1 MSTILYRFFIV
12 CVLIASTILGGIW
25 FITHN
30 KCIDF
35 SVLEYY
41 QAGQPSIVLD
51 DEGHEWTRF
60 QLDRREP
67 IPLEKMPKHLIQAFI
82 AAEDWRFFEHAGIS
96 WKGIIRSALVNLYHG
111 RKVQGASTITQQ
123 LVRLLYFDAKK
134 TFSRKIKEQ
143 LVAIMVEAQFTKEQI
158 LETYL
163 NHVCFGCG
171 IYGVEAACQR
181 FWGKK
186 AADISLDEAAVLAAI
201 MRSPS
206 RYCPIINPLSAE
218 KRRDVILHSMRK
230 LNIITQEEYE
240 LAKSLPVKVKD
251 QDEPF
256 APHMKEMIRIFL
268 EEQVGKTAL
277 YNGGLIIQTTLN
289 RALQEKAQR
298 AFARQFKQLRSGPL
312 AGIDGALMSLDT
324 KTGEIKALIGGYN
337 FAKSKF
343 NRATQARRQMG
354 STFKPLVYAAAIKA
368 GMHFTDTD
376 IDEPI
381 ELKQSNGVWSPNNA
395 FDQFEGEMTLAWAL
409 STSNNIIAIKTFMQ
423 VGAQPIIDL
432 AKRCHLQGLL
442 LPYPSL
448 ALGCVDATLKE
459 VAGTFN
465 IFANDGVYA
474 QPHFI
479 QWIKDRWGSK
489 IWRSAPCTERV
500 ISSVDCGQ
508 VTKVLELSLKRV
520 QETTKQEW
528 IESDA
533 ISKTGTTNDFRT
545 CWFAGSTPDLTT
557 VIYIGRDDNQ
567 PIGAHMFPLKTA
579 FPIWLEIYRDLPI
592 NQKHFSYDPSLQEC
606 LINKKT
612 GRQTHSSDKEMIA
625 VFI

>member
-312 AGIDGALMSLDT
+312 AGI
-324 KTGEIKALIGGYN
+324 
-337 FAKSKF
+337 
-343 NRATQARRQMG
+343 
-354 STFKPLVYAAAIKA
+354 
-368 GMHFTDTD
+368 
-376 IDEPI
+376 
-381 ELKQSNGVWSPNNA
+381 
-395 FDQFEGEMTLAWAL
+395 
-409 STSNNIIAIKTFMQ
+409 
-423 VGAQPIIDL
+423 
-432 AKRCHLQGLL
+432 
-442 LPYPSL
+442 
-448 ALGCVDATLKE
+448 
-459 VAGTFN
+459 
-465 IFANDGVYA
+465 
-474 QPHFI
+474 
-479 QWIKDRWGSK
+479 
-489 IWRSAPCTERV
+489 
-500 ISSVDCGQ
+500 
-508 VTKVLELSLKRV
+508 
-520 QETTKQEW
+520 
-528 IESDA
+528 
-533 ISKTGTTNDFRT
+533 
-545 CWFAGSTPDLTT
+545 
-557 VIYIGRDDNQ
+557 
-567 PIGAHMFPLKTA
+567 
-579 FPIWLEIYRDLPI
+579 
-592 NQKHFSYDPSLQEC
+592 
-606 LINKKT
+606 
-612 GRQTHSSDKEMIA
+612 
-625 VFI
+625 